1 MALDLTFVL
10 PIAIVG
16 GALLLI
22 AMVLICI
29 SCCVVN
35 NRHRNAPKD
44 ESKPVVLIITQ
55 IDGIERM
62 WAQDAAVTEEV
73 VQQYERLMRVLI
85 SAHGCYEVSL
95 HDHITFTIATDSVAT
110 AVEFCEDVQSQFY
123 RQLLLTDFVDQFY
136 AAEDRQ
142 RAVVDSDARAY
153 MDDVEAGKV
162 ANCWR
167 GLRVRVSAH
176 VGKASI
182 QKTSQGYDYEGD
194 VARGAI
200 ELSAFPA
207 GGQIVF
213 SQPFVES
220 MPSESSKKRCRPLVF
235 ENPAFRLY
243 LPGFGISTVFE
254 YVIPEFAS
262 RWFPTASSMAFAT
275 PQAQGLDNV
284 TVFVVRQP
292 AQLHCA
298 SKLSPSP
305 PSDTPEQEM
314 SVVSLGS
321 SRHSRSSA
329 QVY

>member
-1 MALDLTFVL
+1 MALDLAFVL

-16 GALLLI
+16 GTLLLI
-22 AMVLICI
+22 ALMLVCI

-35 NRHRNAPKD
+35 NRNRYAPKD

-55 IDGIERM
+55 IDGIEKM
-62 WAQDAAVTEEV
+62 WAQDAIVTEEV

-85 SAHGCYEVSL
+85 NAHGCYEVSV

-110 AVEFCEDVQSQFY
+110 ALEFCEAVQTEFY
-123 RQLLLTDFVDQFY
+123 RQLLLTDFVEKFY
-136 AAEDRQ
+136 EAEDRD
-142 RAVVDSDARAY
+142 RAVIDSDARAHL
-153 MDDVEAGKV
+153 DDVQAGKV
-162 ANCWR
+162 STCWR

-207 GGQIVF
+207 GGQIVV
-213 SQPFVES
+213 SQPFVEA
-220 MPSESSKKRCRPLVF
+220 MSESMKQRCRPLAF
-235 ENPAFRLY
+235 ENPGFRLY

-254 YVIPEFAS
+254 YVVPEFVS

-275 PQAQGLDNV
+275 PQAQGLDDV

-292 AQLHCA
+292 AQLHSA
-298 SKLSPSP
+298 SKHSPSP

-321 SRHSRSSA
+321 SRHSRSSGH
-329 QVY
+329 VY